1 MQLDGVEQDQ
11 IKLRAFPFS
20 LVDAAKDWLY
30 YLPAGSIATWT
41 ALENAFLEKFLPASR
56 IGAIRKEI
64 CGIKQRV
71 DESLYE
77 YRERFNRLCA
87 SCPQH
92 QISNELLIQYFYD
105 GLSLKD
111 KSIIDAASG
120 GVLMNKTATEAKLLI
135 DNMALNSQQY
145 SSRDDIKGV
154 SGVDL
159 SGIKNEL
166 QENSQ
171 QIANLTTLMSKLVS
185 SNSHVMN
192 VSHAPNE
199 NSLMAEDV
207 NALNG
212 FPNSYQKKYDP
223 FSPTYNEGWRD
234 NPNLRYGPPR
244 PNQSYGAPR
253 NFIPNNVS
261 PQSQNSNASPSLE
274 DMLKQLTTQIGQVHS
289 QGTQYQQKTDAHL
302 RQLDA
307 QISQVCTS
315 LSNIESKLS
324 GSLPSQPLP
333 NPTEKAKAMTLRS
346 GKQLEQPKT
355 KNREIEEEL
364 EVGSEIN
371 KGENEKQKNLDIEQ
385 PKEKWSKSDDKVKSN
400 SDLNV
405 HTFRDAPSFPS
416 RFAKAKKE
424 ALENEIL
431 ETFRKVEVN
440 IPLLDAIKQVPK
452 YAKFLKELC
461 TNKRK
466 FKNERA
472 SVGEN
477 LSAIL
482 QRKIPPKCKDP
493 GMFSITC
500 KIGNSKFERC
510 MLDLGASINVMPKS
524 IFESLNVGV
533 MAKTDVV
540 IQLADRSYAY
550 PLGVLEDVLVQ
561 VNDMIFPADFYVIDM
576 GNSCDSD
583 HVPLLLG
590 RPFLKTARAKIDVYE
605 GTLSF
610 EFDGEVIKFSINDAM
625 KYPLDVSSVSSIDT
639 INVVDWI
646 AQESFE
652 KDYQYLVNFMS
663 FEMGDSNA
671 KHSDVERVVDNVSV
685 TVTDVASSADYSA
698 KVGSPTCF
706 SSLELRADV
715 SKLIPSIKCALELEL
730 KPLPAELKYAYLGEN
745 ETLPVIIA
753 SLLSDSQ
760 EKKLL
765 NVLSEYKEAI
775 GWTIADIKGISPT
788 LCMHKIY
795 LENDSKP
802 VRESQRRLN
811 PAMMEVVKKEII
823 KWRDADIIFPISD
836 SKWVSPI
843 HVVPKKSGITVV
855 ENSVDTGMRIPNS
868 TSPLFTERNATR

>member
-30 YLPAGSIATWT
+30 YLPVGSITTWN
-41 ALENAFLEKFLPASR
+41 ALESAFLEKFLPASR

-105 GLSLKD
+105 GLCLKD

-120 GVLMNKTATEAKLLI
+120 GVLMNKTATEAKQLI

-145 SSRDDIKGV
+145 SSRDDIRGV
-154 SGVDL
+154 SGIDL
-159 SGIKNEL
+159 SGIKSEL

-185 SNSHVMN
+185 NNSHVMN
-192 VSHAPNE
+192 VSHTPNE
-199 NSLMAEDV
+199 NSLIAEDV
-207 NALNG
+207 SAMNG
-212 FPNSYQKKYDP
+212 FSNSYQRKHDP
-223 FSPTYNEGWRD
+223 FLNTYNEGWRD
-234 NPNLRYGPPR
+234 HPNLRYGPPK
-244 PNQSYGAPR
+244 PTQSYGAPR
-253 NFIPNNVS
+253 NFVPNHAN
-261 PQSQNSNASPSLE
+261 SQNQNSQVSPSLE
-274 DMLKQLTTQIGQVHS
+274 DMLKQLTAQIGQVHS

-333 NPTEKAKAMTLRS
+333 NPTENAKAMTLRS

-355 KNREIEEEL
+355 KSREIEEEL
-364 EVGSEIN
+364 EVGSENN
-371 KGENEKQKNLDIEQ
+371 KVENEKQKNLDIEQ
-385 PKEKWSKSDDKVKSN
+385 PKEKWSKFDVNDNVKSN

-405 HTFRDAPSFPS
+405 YTFKDAPPFPS

-440 IPLLDAIKQVPK
+440 ISLLDAIKQVPK

-510 MLDLGASINVMPKS
+510 MLDLGASINVMSKS

-576 GNSCDSD
+576 GSSCDSD

-625 KYPLDVSSVSSIDT
+625 KYPFDVNNVCSSETIDL
-639 INVVDWI
+639 IDWI
-646 AQESFE
+646 SQESFDKE
-652 KDYQYLVNFMS
+652 YEIQAENSS
-663 FEMGDSNA
+663 FVVSDTEIDDSVLHNA
-671 KHSDVERVVDNVSV
+671 DLNMLLPGSDFCAESV
-685 TVTDVASSADYSA
+685 TLSGSS
-698 KVGSPTCF
+698 GSFDNKECL
-706 SSLELRADV
+706 SSVELPRDTP
-715 SKLIPSIKCALELEL
+715 KLIPSIKCAPKIEL
-730 KPLPAELKYAYLGEN
+730 KPLPVGLKYAFLGEN
-745 ETLPVIIA
+745 DTLPVIIS

-760 EKKLL
+760 EKRLL

-775 GWTIADIKGISPT
+775 GWTLVDIKGISPT

-802 VRESQRRLN
+802 VRENQRRLN

-823 KWRDADIIFPISD
+823 K
-836 SKWVSPI
+836 
-843 HVVPKKSGITVV
+843 
-855 ENSVDTGMRIPNS
+855 
-868 TSPLFTERNATR
+868 